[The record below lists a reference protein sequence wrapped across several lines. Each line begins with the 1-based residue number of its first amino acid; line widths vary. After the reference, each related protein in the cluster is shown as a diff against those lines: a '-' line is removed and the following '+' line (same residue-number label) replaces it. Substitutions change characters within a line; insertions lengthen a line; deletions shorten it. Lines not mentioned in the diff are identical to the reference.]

1 MDMSTFPWLHL
12 LNTIYSILQSSAV
25 IISMFLLWKGV
36 AFNAEK
42 IAQIRKVLDPIAR
55 TRLVEFQSK
64 KNKKK

>member
-1 MDMSTFPWLHL
+1 MDVSTSPWLHL
-12 LNTIYSILQSSAV
+12 LNTIYSILQSSVV

-42 IAQIRKVLDPIAR
+42 IDRINKALAPILLDSVKKNKI
-55 TRLVEFQSK
+55 